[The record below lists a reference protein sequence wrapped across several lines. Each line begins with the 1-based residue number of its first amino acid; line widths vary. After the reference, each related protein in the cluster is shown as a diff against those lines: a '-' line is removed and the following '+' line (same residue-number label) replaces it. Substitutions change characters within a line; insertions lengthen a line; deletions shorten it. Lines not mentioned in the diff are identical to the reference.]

1 MPRHAGGARNF
12 SGFFDIGMSGV
23 TVFLSNTRADRRRMT
38 MSAAQNKNQRALP
51 TEQLREQASVIG
63 QDVQELG
70 SIARAAAQEG
80 LREGRK
86 RAQAVG
92 KAVEDVIRD
101 NPVRAVVIAAGVGFL
116 ASFLFGRRLI

>member
-1 MPRHAGGARNF
+1 M
-12 SGFFDIGMSGV
+12 
-23 TVFLSNTRADRRRMT
+23 
-38 MSAAQNKNQRALP
+38 MSAAQNKSQRTLP

-63 QDVQELG
+63 HDVQELG

-92 KAVEDVIRD
+92 RAVEDVIKD